1 MARTEPNY
9 QQPSVPDPGRGRRER
24 RELGVVRLVAA
35 YKIVKAVVMLVVGSL
50 VMGLVHH
57 NAAETVAH
65 WLRRLSL
72 DPSHLIVRRAL
83 NHLAHVNDAK
93 LRWTGLTAFAYM
105 TLYIVEG
112 VGLWRDRRWAE
123 WLTVVA
129 GLLLVPFEVYELIHR
144 PRGSLALVLIG
155 NLLIV
160 AFMYHRVREK
170 TAAYASRTSK
180 GSDEDPSKVHAP
192 ETT

>member
-1 MARTEPNY
+1 MEQTEVNH
-9 QQPSVPDPGRGRRER
+9 QQPSTRDADRERRER
-24 RELGVVRLVAA
+24 RELGVVRTVAA
-35 YKIVKAVVMLVVGSL
+35 YKIVKAVVMLMVGSL

-65 WLRRLSL
+65 WLRRLNL

-83 NHLAHVNDAK
+83 AHLAHVNDAK
-93 LRWTGLTAFAYM
+93 LRWTGLTAYAYM
-105 TLYIVEG
+105 VLYLVEG
-112 VGLWRDRRWAE
+112 VGLWMDRRWAE
-123 WLTVVA
+123 WLTVIA
-129 GLLLVPFEVYELIHR
+129 GLLLVPFEVFELIRH
-144 PRGSLALVLIG
+144 PRGTLALVLIG

-170 TAAYASRTSK
+170 TAKHARPTSAE
-180 GSDEDPSKVHAP
+180 GDQGPSKVHAP

>member
-1 MARTEPNY
+1 MARGEVSYEP
-9 QQPSVPDPGRGRRER
+9 STRDLRRER
-24 RELGVVRLVAA
+24 RELRVLRAVAA
-35 YKIVKAVVMLVVGSL
+35 YKIGKAAVMLVIGSL

-57 NAAETVAH
+57 NVAETVAH
-65 WLRRLSL
+65 WTRRLNL

-83 NHLAHVNDAK
+83 SHLAHVNDAK
-93 LRWTGLTAFAYM
+93 LRWTGITAFAYM
-105 TLYIVEG
+105 VLYLVEG
-112 VGLWRDRRWAE
+112 VGLWKDRRWAE

-129 GLLLVPFEVYELIHR
+129 GLLLVPFEVYELIKH
-144 PRGSLALVLIG
+144 PRGTLALVLIG

-170 TAAYASRTSK
+170 TAAHARGTSGATDAGPSR
-180 GSDEDPSKVHAP
+180 AP

>member
-1 MARTEPNY
+1 MARTALNHEG
-9 QQPSVPDPGRGRRER
+9 PSTLDSHRERRER
-24 RELGVVRLVAA
+24 RELRVVRTVAA
-35 YKIVKAVVMLVVGSL
+35 YKAVKAVVMLVIGSL
-50 VMGLVHH
+50 VLGLVHH

-65 WLRRLSL
+65 WMRLLNL

-105 TLYIVEG
+105 TLYLVEG

-129 GLLLVPFEVYELIHR
+129 GLLLVPFEVYELIHH
-144 PRGSLALVLIG
+144 PRGTLALVLAG

-170 TAAYASRTSK
+170 TAKHVRRGFEVLG
-180 GSDEDPSKVHAP
+180 GSQSDAPSS
-192 ETT
+192 T